1 MVISNIELE
10 VLRECKYNKYDIGL
24 VSDQAYMSVV
34 LTNKCNRNCFYC
46 INSQTDKTLE
56 LDIFPAFVKIK
67 NCVQRY
73 GIKEVVILGGEPLL
87 HPRLLDFIKMLKTL
101 GLRKIGLTTN
111 GDFLN
116 QGMVI
121 DLAES
126 RIDFI
131 NISIDNF
138 SVRKLS
144 KYKEFYSLFKIIIG
158 VVIIAAY
165 STNPRAF
172 LFTIIGNPLHS

>member
-46 INSQTDKTLE
+46 INSQTDKAIE
-56 LDIFPAFVKIK
+56 LNIDKAFPKIK
-67 NCVQRY
+67 LCVEKY
-73 GIKEVVILGGEPLL
+73 GIKEIVILGGEPLL

-116 QGMVI
+116 QGMII
-121 DLAES
+121 DLANS
-126 RIDFI
+126 GIDFI
-131 NISIDNF
+131 NIFIDNF
-138 SVRKLS
+138 SMWKVKE
-144 KYKEFYSLFKIIIG
+144 YK
-158 VVIIAAY
+158 
-165 STNPRAF
+165 
-172 LFTIIGNPLHS
+172 